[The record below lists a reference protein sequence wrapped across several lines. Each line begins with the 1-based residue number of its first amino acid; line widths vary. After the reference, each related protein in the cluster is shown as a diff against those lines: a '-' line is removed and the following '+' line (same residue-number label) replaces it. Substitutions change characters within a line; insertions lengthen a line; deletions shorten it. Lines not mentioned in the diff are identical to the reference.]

1 MFAMNTGALEFD
13 YTLFQRGADILITPD
28 FSIRLSGPGKYH
40 FALGTNKQGDTCVK
54 SLPGNAAP
62 IEFSELMSSA
72 TYRVRPQDSMLFH
85 EGKLNGNTPLP
96 VTESCGCPETTP
108 TMEATAMSSPQ
119 PTTPPR
125 QSTAVPLPANQPAAQ
140 VPADRPG
147 QVHVEVDTPFVFSAK
162 DSAGVEPYSVAKLSL
177 SSLPNLFFVQET
189 VDPIVLP
196 EKPAQV
202 SVREEPPPQ
211 PAVSS
216 QPVEREKK
224 QKKGFF
230 GRLKGMFTGIFHR

>member
-1 MFAMNTGALEFD
+1 
-13 YTLFQRGADILITPD
+13 
-28 FSIRLSGPGKYH
+28 
-40 FALGTNKQGDTCVK
+40 
-54 SLPGNAAP
+54 
-62 IEFSELMSSA
+62 
-72 TYRVRPQDSMLFH
+72 
-85 EGKLNGNTPLP
+85 
-96 VTESCGCPETTP
+96 
-108 TMEATAMSSPQ
+108 
-119 PTTPPR
+119 
-125 QSTAVPLPANQPAAQ
+125 
-140 VPADRPG
+140 
-147 QVHVEVDTPFVFSAK
+147 VDTPFVFSAK